1 MGVIVLSWSQGL
13 RQLEMISPLTITV
26 LLGFLS
32 LFGLLASVYFSTL
45 YFKRFREKIIQKPIA
60 QQQGK
65 GSCEIVIS
73 SSFAQTFGVPN
84 FCFGTVF
91 YALILAVSIIRV
103 LTGEFFILRETAFA
117 AGLALLFSVY
127 LFFALFMR
135 LKIW

>member
-1 MGVIVLSWSQGL
+1 
-13 RQLEMISPLTITV
+13 MISPLTITV

-45 YFKRFREKIIQKPIA
+45 YFRRFRAKNIQKPIA

-65 GSCEIVIS
+65 GSCEIVMS

-84 FCFGTVF
+84 FFLGTVF